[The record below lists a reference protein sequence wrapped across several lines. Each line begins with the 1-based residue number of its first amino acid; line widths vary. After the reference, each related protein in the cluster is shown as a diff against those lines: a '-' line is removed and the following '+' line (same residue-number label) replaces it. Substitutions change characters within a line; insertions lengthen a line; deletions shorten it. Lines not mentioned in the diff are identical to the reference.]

1 MALECGSCHVAT
13 FLHDSFTF
21 HIYDISHDPKRK
33 NLLSLLRYELD
44 KNQIHFE
51 NCPAIKKK
59 EHNNVTTITIIQSD
73 SVPFC
78 RYQQNY
84 RVQLCLSLSTLTRFL
99 ERGFTAAA
107 GSYSY
112 SFMRNKSEL
121 MLFFVPFQ
129 FRQFVPDNHCIA
141 LRSNRVIFW
150 VRVLTRVRR

>member
-1 MALECGSCHVAT
+1 MGHVAT

-99 ERGFTAAA
+99 ERGFTTDTTLL
-107 GSYSY
+107 Y
-112 SFMRNKSEL
+112 EE
-121 MLFFVPFQ
+121 
-129 FRQFVPDNHCIA
+129 
-141 LRSNRVIFW
+141 
-150 VRVLTRVRR
+150 